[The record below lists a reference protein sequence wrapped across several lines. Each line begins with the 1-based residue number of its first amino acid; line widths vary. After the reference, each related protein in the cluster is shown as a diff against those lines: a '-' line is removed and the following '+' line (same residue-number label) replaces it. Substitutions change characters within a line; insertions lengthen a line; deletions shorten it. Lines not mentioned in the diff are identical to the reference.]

1 MSVESFFELV
11 KLREEQNIVDMQGKA
26 RPAPSPAIAE
36 EEDAD
41 VVAPEYI
48 GKQVQKSID
57 DIKRRMLET
66 EDLKRCKAYSEDLI
80 CVQKNALQQ
89 EQKEKDDI
97 RHELQIANEAIAQRT
112 RLAVE
117 GMKRAEIAEKKAE
130 LAMREAEELRGHLKA
145 LMGALSYS
153 DVAAS
158 KTDAIK
164 TDYTKADTATT
175 GPTKSDS
182 TRAA

>member
-26 RPAPSPAIAE
+26 RQAALPAAE
-36 EEDAD
+36 AEAD
-41 VVAPEYI
+41 VTDPDHIA
-48 GKQVQKSID
+48 KQVQKSID

-89 EQKEKDDI
+89 EQKDNEDI
-97 RHELQIANEAIAQRT
+97 RRELQIANDAIAQRT

-130 LAMREAEELRGHLKA
+130 MAVQQAEELRGHLRD
-145 LMGALSYS
+145 LMAALSLPEP
-153 DVAAS
+153 DVAS
-158 KTDAIK
+158 IK
-164 TDYTKADTATT
+164 
-175 GPTKSDS
+175 
-182 TRAA
+182 AA